1 MTIREAEKML
11 EEKFAV
17 YYKEPFVKLTVTNKR
32 VIMLFSN
39 GLGSKVVTLV
49 NDNSTIFELLAE
61 TGGIQDGKAY
71 KIKLIRGDKNPQVF
85 KLNLSTIKGVIQSDI
100 VLQAND
106 IIYIENPLR
115 LQDRIVTEITP
126 YLTLL
131 STLLLGYELYLT
143 VHK

>member
-39 GLGSKVVTLV
+39 GLGLKVVTLV

-71 KIKLIRGDKNPQVF
+71 KIKLIRGDLRNPQVF

-100 VLQAND
+100 VLQAN
-106 IIYIENPLR
+106 E
-115 LQDRIVTEITP
+115 
-126 YLTLL
+126 
-131 STLLLGYELYLT
+131 
-143 VHK
+143 